1 MDFLLQDLKK
11 LGDYMHKFDLKSMDI
26 KELENLLISNGE
38 KAFRAKQLFKFI
50 HDEKGDR
57 IENLTTFS
65 KDLRSKLDEISY
77 ISDLKIIK
85 RLDSNLD
92 NTKKYIYELED
103 KNIIESV
110 YLESFANNTICIS
123 SQVGCKMGCEFCA
136 STKNGFT
143 RNLRVSEMLDQIYM
157 CEKDLNKKIDN
168 IVLMGIGEPLDNFLN
183 VSKFIRIL
191 NNDLGHNTG
200 IRNITVST
208 CGIIEGI
215 NKFTE
220 ENIKANLAISLH
232 NGIQKEREKIM
243 PISKMNKLPEL
254 KKALINYQ
262 EKLSRRLSFEY
273 IVIKG
278 VNDTFDHARAV
289 KNMADGLDVHINLIP
304 INKIDGYSYPETTFE
319 DAERFKEKLDNLNLN
334 TTIRRKQGEDI
345 DASCGQLRNNY
356 LKKRP

>member
-1 MDFLLQDLKK
+1 
-11 LGDYMHKFDLKSMDI
+11 MHKFDLKSMDI

-183 VSKFIRIL
+183 VCKFIRIL

-232 NGIQKEREKIM
+232 NGIQKEREK
-243 PISKMNKLPEL
+243 
-254 KKALINYQ
+254 
-262 EKLSRRLSFEY
+262 
-273 IVIKG
+273 
-278 VNDTFDHARAV
+278 
-289 KNMADGLDVHINLIP
+289 
-304 INKIDGYSYPETTFE
+304 
-319 DAERFKEKLDNLNLN
+319 
-334 TTIRRKQGEDI
+334 
-345 DASCGQLRNNY
+345 
-356 LKKRP
+356 